1 MKDYATSTADRY
13 NYTTM
18 PSLLD
23 QLRDLRRSVRRLL
36 WLNGVSWVIAG
47 WLCGVL
53 LIGLG
58 DWLWHFDD
66 RGLRAGLLATL
77 LAAAGWLAW
86 RRLIAPL
93 RRPLSNLELSS
104 HLESHFPKL
113 RSRLATAVEFLE
125 RDVSPNVG
133 SPELQRRLIEQTTAE
148 VRSLDFAEVLDRRE
162 TQRAAFALAILF
174 FVGLLLFAVNSVA
187 ASTAMRR
194 LLWPL
199 ADHPWPKSVEL
210 QLVRGDLSAVVA
222 SPDKPLRN
230 VQGQP
235 LDLFVV
241 NTRGPLPQPVLVEFR
256 QRGRMPQ
263 SEPLRIAT
271 LRDATDQSREVA
283 AIRLPIEEGEV
294 EFRAVGGDDREMP
307 WHELRIV
314 PPPKLESFRVEIVP
328 PSYTGEAATML
339 PEGATQVRATVGSRL
354 KIAAKTNRP
363 VTRAVADAASIGHEI
378 SLAPNGRDVR
388 WQFAVLQS
396 GTVTQQLSLVDRDGF
411 ENSSALRLEVV
422 GIADLPPVVAL
433 EQPATDQL
441 VTANA
446 TVRLAATA
454 RDERRLRD
462 VALEYSVGWDKLAS
476 SAGPPTTPPVGR
488 RGEAPLVPPYEATQS
503 TSTSS
508 TNWQVENLPHED
520 GAREAVVRLAWLLSK
535 LDPKVGDRIALRV
548 VASDHC
554 DVGEPRVGRSAMR
567 TLTVVSP
574 EEKQSEIAH
583 RLDLLLHDLETLA
596 AKQSQTKDQTEL
608 LRVQAEKG
616 AEFRPQDRDSLKRV
630 ELDQRQIGSRLTGR
644 GDGVIARAHELL
656 SQLEDNQLNDS
667 VTRERLTHIAEAV
680 ESLSRQTLPTLE
692 SLLGRVVKD
701 SGGSQPLA
709 GVAAAFPEIVV
720 RQADVLS
727 TLTDLI
733 RDLTQWRDRRDLARE
748 IGELAKTQETLNRD
762 TSELAPQ
769 TLGKSASQLPSQQQ
783 ADVAKL
789 ADRQSRQAERI
800 EQLRQ
805 RLAQSSRDGR
815 EGEAPAEPKRDVPND
830 GSAGASPSQD
840 IAAHEVATELDQH
853 ALAAKAREAAR
864 EVAENN
870 LGQAGRTQQQ
880 LAEELQA
887 LADKL
892 AQTPTSNSD
901 AAVRELRELEG
912 QLDSLTQQQ
921 RKLLEETRTAA
932 EKSDSLTPD
941 ELAEQAK
948 VLRDR
953 QAETKRTAEE
963 LAAKL
968 KATRADESR
977 EALRRASRHMQQA
990 ESQLADKQLA
1000 RGADEEQTALD
1011 DLEQAGRELAAA
1023 RRAAQQQE
1031 LAEKTNALAE
1041 AVRELVARQ
1050 KTVVDETERLSVEQ
1064 QKAGKWT
1071 RPLSK
1076 AALNLGDAEQE
1087 LAVSTEELSKSLSD
1101 IEAVR
1106 LTLDRATSDLAA
1118 AASRLREKQLD
1129 EETARREQ
1137 SALRALQSLAN
1148 ALAPPPDQPPNEETA
1163 QQPPE
1168 GQEKN
1173 AQPEEPVPPVAQLKL
1188 LRELQADVGDR
1199 TRSAEARAP
1208 KAPPSDDEAKLRE
1221 AEMRQL
1227 AADQQ
1232 SVHEATS
1239 RLLERVPVAEPMKDP
1254 PPTTPDETEPRETAL
1269 SAMQQSFDNLR
1280 SAETGKPTQ
1289 AAQQTAVAS
1298 LDKLLKSWQQR
1309 AAQQQSLARSGQQGP
1324 MPDKTPNEN
1333 SSTTDGTGGK
1343 PTGRDSAQARN
1354 SSDREQAG
1362 SDALAELRRQRQLR
1376 EAVWGHLPSALREK
1390 MLNLPHDKTLPKYS
1404 EHIRRYYESLA
1415 EQE

>member
-1 MKDYATSTADRY
+1 M
-13 NYTTM
+13 N
-18 PSLLD
+18 LLD
-23 QLRDLRRSVRRLL
+23 QLRDLHRQVRRLL
-36 WLNGVSWVIAG
+36 WLTGIGWVIAG
-47 WLCGVL
+47 LLSGAL
-53 LIGLG
+53 LIGIG
-58 DWLWHFDD
+58 DWLLHFDD
-66 RGLRAGLLATL
+66 RGLRAGLL
-77 LAAAGWLAW
+77 LALIVAVGWLAW

-125 RDVSPNVG
+125 HDVSPSVG
-133 SPELQRRLIEQTTAE
+133 SPELQQRLIDQTAAD

-162 TQRAAFALAILF
+162 TRRAVMSAAALFGIG
-174 FVGLLLFAVNSVA
+174 VLLFVANSAA

-199 ADHPWPKSVEL
+199 GDHPWPKRVEL
-210 QLVRGDLSAVVA
+210 RLVRGDLSPVIG
-222 SPDKPLRN
+222 SPDTPLRN

-241 NTRGPLPQPVLVEFR
+241 NVRGPLPQPVLVEFR
-256 QRGRMPQ
+256 QRGRLPQ
-263 SEPLRIAT
+263 SEPLRTAT
-271 LRDATDQSREVA
+271 LRDSSDQSREAA
-283 AIRLPIEEGEV
+283 AIRLPIEEGAIEL
-294 EFRAVGGDDREMP
+294 RAVGGDDREMP
-307 WHELRIV
+307 WHELHIV
-314 PPPKLESFRVEIVP
+314 PPPKIESFRVEITP
-328 PSYTGEAATML
+328 PNYTGETLTTL
-339 PEGATQVRATVGSRL
+339 PEGATQVRATVGSRV
-354 KIAAKTNRP
+354 KITAKTNRP
-363 VTRAVADAASIGHEI
+363 VTRAVADAASSRAEVGGTGHEI
-378 SLAPNGRDVR
+378 SIAANGRDVVWR
-388 WQFAVLQS
+388 FEVRHPGS
-396 GTVTQQLSLVDRDGF
+396 VTQQLALTDRDEF
-411 ENSSALRLEVV
+411 QNLSALRLEVV
-422 GIADLPPVVAL
+422 GIADPPPVVLL
-433 EQPATDQL
+433 EQPVTDQL

-454 RDERRLRD
+454 RDERKLREM
-462 VALEYSVGWDKLAS
+462 ALEFSVAW
-476 SAGPPTTPPVGR
+476 TPPSERMDEGVQ
-488 RGEAPLVPPYEATQS
+488 AT
-503 TSTSS
+503 

-520 GAREAVVRLAWLLSK
+520 GTREVVVRLPWSLSK
-535 LDPKVGDRIALRV
+535 LDPKVGDRIGLRV
-548 VASDHC
+548 VASDYC
-554 DVGEPRVGRSAMR
+554 DVGEPRVGRSATR

-574 EEKQSEIAH
+574 EEKLSEIAH
-583 RLDLLLHDLETLA
+583 RLDLLLHDLESLA
-596 AKQSQTKDQTEL
+596 TRQSQAKDQTEL

-667 VTRERLTHIAEAV
+667 VTRERLTHIATAIEG
-680 ESLSRQTLPTLE
+680 LSRQTLPTLE
-692 SLLGRVVKD
+692 SLLGRVVKE
-701 SGGSQPLA
+701 SAGAQPLA
-709 GVAAAFPEIVV
+709 GLAGSFPEIVV

-748 IGELAKTQETLNRD
+748 IGELAKAQETLNRD

-805 RLAQSSRDGR
+805 RLAGT
-815 EGEAPAEPKRDVPND
+815 E
-830 GSAGASPSQD
+830 
-840 IAAHEVATELDQH
+840 HEDTGNRATSEEVVSELDQR

-892 AQTPTSNSD
+892 EQTATANSD
-901 AAVRELRELEG
+901 GAVRELKELEG
-912 QLDSLTQQQ
+912 QLNSLSQQQ
-921 RKLLEETRTAA
+921 RKLLEETRAAA
-932 EKSDSLTPD
+932 EKSDTLKPE

-948 VLRDR
+948 ALHDR
-953 QAETKRTAEE
+953 QADANKSTEE

-968 KATRADESR
+968 KGTRADELR

-1050 KTVVDETERLSVEQ
+1050 KTVVDETQRLSAEQ

-1087 LAVSTEELSKSLSD
+1087 LAVSTEELSKSLAD

-1106 LTLDRATSDLAA
+1106 LTLDRATSDLAV

-1129 EETARREQ
+1129 DETARREQ
-1137 SALRALQSLAN
+1137 SALRTLQSLAN
-1148 ALAPPPDQPPNEETA
+1148 ALAPPPDQPTKEETS

-1168 GQEKN
+1168 GQEQN
-1173 AQPEEPVPPVAQLKL
+1173 AQPEEPVPPVSQLKL
-1188 LRELQADVGDR
+1188 LRDLQSDVGDR
-1199 TRSAEARAP
+1199 TRSAEASAP
-1208 KAPPSDDEAKLRE
+1208 KTPPSDDESKARD
-1221 AEMRQL
+1221 AELRQL
-1227 AADQQ
+1227 ADDQQ
-1232 SVHEATS
+1232 SVREATA
-1239 RLLERVPVAEPMKDP
+1239 RLLERVPVAEPKQDP
-1254 PPTTPDETEPRETAL
+1254 PPTPDETEPRETAL
-1269 SAMQQSFDNLR
+1269 SAMQQAFDKLR
-1280 SAETGKPTQ
+1280 SAETGMPTQ
-1289 AAQQTAVAS
+1289 TAQQTAVES

-1309 AAQQQSLARSGQQGP
+1309 AAQQQSLARSGQKGP
-1324 MPDKTPNEN
+1324 MSDKSPNEN

-1354 SSDREQAG
+1354 SSDREQTG

-1376 EAVWGHLPSALREK
+1376 EAVWGHLPPALREK

>member
-1 MKDYATSTADRY
+1 M
-13 NYTTM
+13 N
-18 PSLLD
+18 LLD
-23 QLRDLRRSVRRLL
+23 QLRDLHRQVRRLL
-36 WLNGVSWVIAG
+36 WLAGIGWVIAG
-47 WLCGVL
+47 LLSGAL
-53 LIGLG
+53 LIGIG
-58 DWLWHFDD
+58 DWLLHFDD
-66 RGLRAGLLATL
+66 RGLRAGLL
-77 LAAAGWLAW
+77 LALIVAVGWLAL

-125 RDVSPNVG
+125 RDVSPSVG
-133 SPELQRRLIEQTTAE
+133 SPELQRKLIVQTAAD
-148 VRSLDFAEVLDRRE
+148 VRSLDFAEVLDWRE
-162 TQRAAFALAILF
+162 TRRAVMSAVALFGI
-174 FVGLLLFAVNSVA
+174 GLLLFVANSAA

-199 ADHPWPKSVEL
+199 SDHPWPKRVEL
-210 QLVRGDLSAVVA
+210 RLVRGDLSPVTGLSDA
-222 SPDKPLRN
+222 PLRN
-230 VQGQP
+230 LQGQP

-241 NTRGPLPQPVLVEFR
+241 NARGPLPQPVSVEFR
-256 QRGRMPQ
+256 QRGRLPQ
-263 SEPLRIAT
+263 SELLRTAT
-271 LRDATDQSREVA
+271 LRDSSDQSREAA
-283 AIRLPIEEGEV
+283 AIRLPIDEGSV

-328 PSYTGEAATML
+328 PSYTGEAATQL
-339 PEGATQVRATVGSRL
+339 PEGATQVRAMVGSRV
-354 KIAAKTNRP
+354 KISAKTNRP
-363 VTRAVADAASIGHEI
+363 VTRAVVDAASSRAEAGSAGHEI
-378 SLAPNGRDVR
+378 SIAANGRDVV
-388 WQFAVLQS
+388 WQFEVRHPGS
-396 GTVTQQLSLVDRDGF
+396 VTQQLALTDRDEF
-411 ENSSALRLEVV
+411 QNLSALRLEVV
-422 GIADLPPVVAL
+422 GIADPPPVVLL
-433 EQPATDQL
+433 EQPVTDQL

-454 RDERRLRD
+454 RDERKLREM
-462 VALEYSVGWDKLAS
+462 ALEFSVA
-476 SAGPPTTPPVGR
+476 PTPSFERSDDGVQ
-488 RGEAPLVPPYEATQS
+488 AT
-503 TSTSS
+503 

-520 GAREAVVRLAWLLSK
+520 GAREAVVRLPWSLSK
-535 LDPKVGDRIALRV
+535 LDPKVGDRIGLRV
-548 VASDHC
+548 VASDYC
-554 DVGEPRVGRSAMR
+554 DVGESRVGRSATR

-574 EEKQSEIAH
+574 EEKLSEIAH

-596 AKQSQTKDQTEL
+596 TKQSQAKDQTEL

-667 VTRERLTHIAEAV
+667 VTRDRLTHIATAIEG
-680 ESLSRQTLPTLE
+680 LSRQTLPALE
-692 SLLGRVVKD
+692 SLLGRVVKE
-701 SGGSQPLA
+701 SAGAQPLA
-709 GVAAAFPEIVV
+709 SLAGSFPEIVV
-720 RQADVLS
+720 RQADVLL
-727 TLTDLI
+727 TLTELI

-748 IGELAKTQETLNRD
+748 VGELAKTQETLNRD

-805 RLAQSSRDGR
+805 RLAGT
-815 EGEAPAEPKRDVPND
+815 E
-830 GSAGASPSQD
+830 
-840 IAAHEVATELDQH
+840 HEDTGNRATSEEVVSELDQR

-892 AQTPTSNSD
+892 EQTATANSD
-901 AAVRELRELEG
+901 GTVRELKELEG
-912 QLDSLTQQQ
+912 QLNSLTQQQ
-921 RKLLEETRTAA
+921 LKLLEDTRAAA
-932 EKSDSLTPD
+932 EKSDTLKPE
-941 ELAEQAK
+941 ELAEQVKA
-948 VLRDR
+948 LHDR
-953 QAETKRTAEE
+953 QGEAKKSAEE
-963 LAAKL
+963 LSAKL
-968 KATRADESR
+968 KGTQADESR
-977 EALRRASRHMQQA
+977 DALRRASRHMQQA

-1000 RGADEEQTALD
+1000 RAADEEQTALD
-1011 DLEQAGRELAAA
+1011 DLEQAGRKLAAA

-1050 KTVVDETERLSVEQ
+1050 KTVVDETQRLAAEQ

-1087 LAVSTEELSKSLSD
+1087 LAVSTEELSKSLTD

-1106 LTLDRATSDLAA
+1106 LTLDRATNDLAA

-1129 EETARREQ
+1129 DETARREQ
-1137 SALRALQSLAN
+1137 SALRTLQSLAN
-1148 ALAPPPDQPPNEETA
+1148 ALAPPPDQPPKEEAA

-1168 GQEKN
+1168 GQEQN

-1188 LRELQADVGDR
+1188 LRDLQSDVGDR

-1208 KAPPSDDEAKLRE
+1208 KTPPSDDESKGRD
-1221 AEMRQL
+1221 AELRQL
-1227 AADQQ
+1227 ADDQQ
-1232 SVHEATS
+1232 TVREATS
-1239 RLLERVPVAEPMKDP
+1239 RLLERVPVAEPNQDP
-1254 PPTTPDETEPRETAL
+1254 PPTPDETELRETAL
-1269 SAMQQSFDNLR
+1269 SAMQQSFDKLR
-1280 SAETGKPTQ
+1280 AAETGKPTQ
-1289 AAQQTAVAS
+1289 TAQQTAIES
-1298 LDKLLKSWQQR
+1298 LDKLLTSWQQR
-1309 AAQQQSLARSGQQGP
+1309 AAQQQSLARSGQKGP

-1354 SSDREQAG
+1354 SSDREQTDR
-1362 SDALAELRRQRQLR
+1362 DALAELRRQRQLR
-1376 EAVWGHLPSALREK
+1376 EAVWGHLPPALREK

>member
-1 MKDYATSTADRY
+1 MKVYAIATVDRY
-13 NYTTM
+13 NDNTM

-23 QLRDLRRSVRRLL
+23 HLGDLRRSVRRLL
-36 WLNGVSWVIAG
+36 WLNGLGWTIAG
-47 WLCGVL
+47 LLSGAL

-58 DWLWHFDD
+58 DWLLHFDD
-66 RGLRAGLLATL
+66 RGTRTGLLAALL
-77 LAAAGWLAW
+77 LAVGWLAW

-93 RRPLSNLELSS
+93 RRPLSNLELSG

-125 RDVSPNVG
+125 HDVSPSVG
-133 SPELQRRLIEQTTAE
+133 SPELQRRLIEQTAAE
-148 VRSLDFAEVLDRRE
+148 ARSLDFAEVLDRRE
-162 TQRAAFALAILF
+162 SRRAVLSVAALLGI
-174 FVGLLLFAVNSVA
+174 GLLLFTVNSAA
-187 ASTAMRR
+187 ASMAMRR
-194 LLWPL
+194 LWWPL
-199 ADHPWPKSVEL
+199 ADQPWPKRVEL
-210 QLVRGDLSAVVA
+210 QLVRGDLSPVTT
-222 SPDKPLRN
+222 SPEHPLRN

-235 LDLFVV
+235 LDVFVI
-241 NTRGPLPQPVLVEFR
+241 NARGPLPQPVLVEFR
-256 QRGRMPQ
+256 QRGRLPQ
-263 SEPLRIAT
+263 SEPLRTAT
-271 LRDATDQSREVA
+271 LRDSADRSHEA
-283 AIRLPIEEGEV
+283 AAVRLPIDEGVV
-294 EFRAVGGDDREMP
+294 EFRAIGGDDHEMP

-314 PPPKLESFRVEIVP
+314 PPPKLESFRVEIRP
-328 PSYTGEAATML
+328 PSYTGDVAATL
-339 PEGATQVRATVGSRL
+339 PEGATQVRAIVGSRV
-354 KIAAKTNRP
+354 KISAKSNRP

-378 SLAPNGRDVR
+378 SIVPNGRDLVWR
-388 WQFAVLQS
+388 FGVSHAGS
-396 GTVTQQLSLVDRDGF
+396 VTQQLALTDRDEF
-411 ENSSALRLEVV
+411 QNLSALRLDVV
-422 GIADLPPVVAL
+422 GIADPPPVVSL
-433 EQPATDQL
+433 EEPATDQL

-446 TVRLAATA
+446 TVRLAATG

-462 VALEYSVGWDKLAS
+462 VRLEYSVVRT
-476 SAGPPTTPPVGR
+476 PTSELTPDVGVR
-488 RGEAPLVPPYEATQS
+488 ATNDD
-503 TSTSS
+503 
-508 TNWQVENLPHED
+508 NWQVENLPHED
-520 GAREAVVRLAWLLSK
+520 GAREAIVRLAWQVNK
-535 LDPKVGDRIALRV
+535 LNPKVGDRIALRF
-548 VASDHC
+548 VASDLC
-554 DVGEPRVGRSAMR
+554 DIGEPRVGRSVTR

-574 EEKQSEIAH
+574 EEKLSEIAH

-596 AKQSQTKDQTEL
+596 TKQSQAKDQTDL

-616 AEFRPQDRDSLKRV
+616 GEFRPQDRDSLKRV
-630 ELDQRQIGSRLTGR
+630 ELDQRQIGLRLTGR
-644 GDGVIARAHELL
+644 GDGVISRSRELL

-667 VTRERLTHIAEAV
+667 VTRERLTHIAAAV
-680 ESLSRQTLPTLE
+680 EGLARQTLPTLE
-692 SLLGRVVKD
+692 SLLGRAVKE
-701 SGGSQPLA
+701 SAGTQPLVGLA
-709 GVAAAFPEIVV
+709 ESFPEIVA
-720 RQADVLS
+720 RQADVLT
-727 TLTDLI
+727 TLTELI

-748 IGELAKTQETLNRD
+748 VGELAKTQETLNRD

-805 RLAQSSRDGR
+805 RLAVGHVSNVPGPAAEESSVEKKTGGHV
-815 EGEAPAEPKRDVPND
+815 ENVP
-830 GSAGASPSQD
+830 
-840 IAAHEVATELDQH
+840 HEEVVAELDQR

-892 AQTPTSNSD
+892 AQTPTANSD
-901 AAVRELRELEG
+901 AAVRELKELEG
-912 QLDSLTQQQ
+912 QLDTLTQQQ
-921 RKLLEETRTAA
+921 RKLLEETRAAA
-932 EKSDSLTPD
+932 EKGASLTPE

-948 VLRDR
+948 SLRDR
-953 QAETKRTAEE
+953 QGEAKKSAEE
-963 LAAKL
+963 LASKL
-968 KATRADESR
+968 KETRADESR

-990 ESQLADKQLA
+990 ELQLADKQLA

-1050 KTVVDETERLSVEQ
+1050 KTVVDETQRLSAEQ
-1064 QKAGKWT
+1064 QKTGKWT

-1076 AALNLGDAEQE
+1076 AALNLGEAEQE
-1087 LAVSTEELSKSLSD
+1087 LAVNTEELSKSLTD

-1137 SALRALQSLAN
+1137 SALRALQSLAD
-1148 ALAPPPDQPPNEETA
+1148 ALAPPPVQPPKGETA

-1168 GQEKN
+1168 GQKQN

-1188 LRELQADVGDR
+1188 LRDLQSDVGDR
-1199 TRSAEARAP
+1199 TRSAEAREP
-1208 KAPPSDDEAKLRE
+1208 KTPPNDDETKRRE
-1221 AEMRQL
+1221 SELRQL
-1227 AADQQ
+1227 ADDQQ
-1232 SVHEATS
+1232 SVREATS
-1239 RLLERVPVAEPMKDP
+1239 RLLEQVPAAEPMKDP
-1254 PPTTPDETEPRETAL
+1254 PPTTPDETAPRETAL
-1269 SAMQQSFDNLR
+1269 SAMQESFEKLR
-1280 SAETGKPTQ
+1280 AAETGKPTQ
-1289 AAQQTAVAS
+1289 AMQQTAVES
-1298 LDKLLKSWQQR
+1298 LDALLKRWQQR
-1309 AAQQQSLARSGQQGP
+1309 AAQQQSVARTGQPGP
-1324 MPDKTPNEN
+1324 MSDKTPNEK

-1354 SSDREQAG
+1354 SSDREQTG

-1376 EAVWGHLPSALREK
+1376 EAVWGHLPPALREK

>member
-1 MKDYATSTADRY
+1 
-13 NYTTM
+13 M

-23 QLRDLRRSVRRLL
+23 QLRDLRRAVRRLL

-47 WLCGVL
+47 LLSGAL
-53 LIGLG
+53 LIGVG
-58 DWLWHFDD
+58 DWLLHFDD
-66 RGLRAGLLATL
+66 RGARAGLLAAL
-77 LAAAGWLAW
+77 LGAVVWLAW

-125 RDVSPNVG
+125 RDVSPIVG
-133 SPELQRRLIEQTTAE
+133 SPELQRRLIEQTMAE

-162 TQRAAFALAILF
+162 TQRAALAMTILF
-174 FVGLLLFAVNSVA
+174 FVGLLLFAADAAA

-199 ADHPWPKSVEL
+199 SDQQWPKSVEL
-210 QLVRGDLSAVVA
+210 RLVRGDLSPVTAA
-222 SPDKPLRN
+222 PDQPLRN

-241 NTRGPLPQPVLVEFR
+241 NARGALPQPVLVEFR
-256 QRGRMPQ
+256 QRGRLPQ
-263 SEPLRIAT
+263 SEPLRTAT
-271 LRDATDQSREVA
+271 LRDSSDQSREAA
-283 AIRLPIEEGEV
+283 AIRLPIEDGVV

-328 PSYTGEAATML
+328 PSYTGEAATTL
-339 PEGATQVRATVGSRL
+339 PEGTIQVRATVGSRV
-354 KIAAKTNRP
+354 KISAKTNRP
-363 VTRAVADAASIGHEI
+363 VTRADADAASIHIDVAHEI
-378 SLAPNGRDVR
+378 AIAPNGRNFVWRFEVR
-388 WQFAVLQS
+388 HPGS
-396 GTVTQQLSLVDRDGF
+396 VTQQLALTDRDEF
-411 ENSSALRLEVV
+411 QNLSALRLDVV
-422 GIADLPPVVAL
+422 GIADPPPVVSL
-433 EQPATDQL
+433 DEPTTDRL
-441 VTANA
+441 VTANG
-446 TVRLAATA
+446 TVRLTATA
-454 RDERRLRD
+454 RDGRRLRD
-462 VALEYSVGWDKLAS
+462 MRLEYSVGQVSNL
-476 SAGPPTTPPVGR
+476 P
-488 RGEAPLVPPYEATQS
+488 GED
-503 TSTSS
+503 
-508 TNWQVENLPHED
+508 WQVEILPHED
-520 GAREAVVRLAWLLSK
+520 GVREAVVRLAWPLNK
-535 LDPKVGDRIALRV
+535 LDPQVGDRIALRV
-548 VASDHC
+548 AASDHC
-554 DVGEPRVGRSAMR
+554 DVGEPRVGRSATR
-567 TLTVVSP
+567 TLTIVSP
-574 EEKQSEIAH
+574 DEKLSEISH
-583 RLDLLLHDLETLA
+583 RLDLLLHDLESLA
-596 AKQSQTKDQTEL
+596 TKQSQTKDQTES

-616 AEFRPQDRDSLKRV
+616 AEFRPQDCDSLKRV

-667 VTRERLTHIAEAV
+667 VTRERLTHIATAIEG
-680 ESLSRQTLPTLE
+680 LSRQTLPTLE
-692 SLLGRVVKD
+692 NLLGHLVKD
-701 SGGSQPLA
+701 SGGTPPLA
-709 GVAAAFPEIVV
+709 SLATSFPEIAA

-748 IGELAKTQETLNRD
+748 LGELANSQETLNRD

-769 TLGKSASQLPSQQQ
+769 TLGKTASQLPNQLQ

-805 RLAQSSRDGR
+805 RLAGT
-815 EGEAPAEPKRDVPND
+815 E
-830 GSAGASPSQD
+830 
-840 IAAHEVATELDQH
+840 HEDTGIRATSEEVVSELDQR

-892 AQTPTSNSD
+892 AQTPTANSD
-901 AAVRELRELEG
+901 AAVRELKQLEG

-921 RKLLEETRTAA
+921 RKLLEETRDAA
-932 EKSDSLTPD
+932 SKTDSLRP
-941 ELAEQAK
+941 EEVAEQAK
-948 VLRDR
+948 SLHDR
-953 QAETKRTAEE
+953 QGEAKKSAEE

-990 ESQLADKQLA
+990 ESQLADKQFA

-1050 KTVVDETERLSVEQ
+1050 TTVVDETQRLSAEQ

-1087 LAVSTEELSKSLSD
+1087 LADGTSELSKSLTD

-1106 LTLDRATSDLAA
+1106 LTLDRATSDLAVA
-1118 AASRLREKQLD
+1118 AARLREKQLD
-1129 EETARREQ
+1129 EETARHEQ
-1137 SALRALQSLAN
+1137 SALRALQSLAD
-1148 ALAPPPDQPPNEETA
+1148 ALALPPPDQPPKEETA

-1173 AQPEEPVPPVAQLKL
+1173 TQPEVPVPPVAQLKL
-1188 LRELQADVGDR
+1188 LRELQAEVGNR
-1199 TRSAEARAP
+1199 TRSAETRAL
-1208 KAPPSDDEAKLRE
+1208 KTPPSDDEAKRRE
-1221 AEMRQL
+1221 AGLRPL

-1232 SVHEATS
+1232 SVREATS
-1239 RLLERVPVAEPMKDP
+1239 RLLEQVPTTEPIKEP
-1254 PPTTPDETEPRETAL
+1254 PPPNSDETAPRETAL
-1269 SAMQQSFDNLR
+1269 SAMQESFDKLR
-1280 SAETGKPTQ
+1280 AAETGKLTQ
-1289 AAQQTAVAS
+1289 AAQQTAVES
-1298 LDKLLKSWQQR
+1298 LDALLKRWQRR
-1309 AAQQQSLARSGQQGP
+1309 AAQQQSLARTGKPAP
-1324 MPDKTPNEN
+1324 MTDKTPNEN

-1343 PTGRDSAQARN
+1343 PTGRDSAQARS
-1354 SSDREQAG
+1354 SSDREQTG

-1376 EAVWGHLPSALREK
+1376 EAVWGHLPPTLREK
-1390 MLNLPHDKTLPKYS
+1390 MFNLPHDKTLPKYS